1 MEHDVWDL
9 PYNQTCAG
17 FSDRFNLAWA
27 TVRGSR
33 LVPRF
38 NVALVKCFLG
48 EHLACLGSQVIATLS
63 LVVQP
68 LVIQSFLQYLQGEP
82 ISMGISNGYALMALL
97 VAATS
102 LQTIFLNYAFFIEAK
117 IGVSMRSVT
126 MDMVYQKPLKLSSS
140 ARQLTTS
147 GEIVTLMSSDSERI
161 CEAATDGLWI
171 IVSPFTLFCAVA
183 LVGAYFGGWAALSAF
198 WSDGVCPHCLGVACH
213 RHRLTTEILQ
223 GIRVMKF
230 YAWEPAISHRL
241 TLLRQKE
248 TRFLR
253 RLNLLRVVNVEFLFL
268 APVFVGA
275 AVLSTYIGLGNAID
289 STQIFTLIAFV
300 NMSRQALYNCP
311 RTIAGI
317 SEGIGAGRRLD
328 IFFDLEEQTPPAMLP
343 IASGTIRFQSASLA
357 WQSTPPICLSNLNL
371 TIAPGSLVMVV
382 GSVGAGKS
390 SLISAILGEM
400 HLVQGS
406 VDVHGSVALVSQEPW
421 IRNDTVRGNI
431 LFEDAYDASWYKT
444 VLQAVQLEA
453 DMRLLPAGDKTEIGE
468 QGINLSGG
476 QKARVNLA
484 RALYKRES
492 NVLLLDDPLSAVDV
506 HVAKA
511 IFDQAIEGL
520 ARGKTRIMAMNSH
533 YQFLQRADRIVV
545 MENGSIVGDGTFAE
559 LYSAFPQFLNRPS
572 DKAKSTD
579 ETFLDENVPKA
590 HAMMEAPHRASEVS
604 AVEDDTAVLIIEED
618 RAKGIVSKKTYF
630 DYFGHVGFNG
640 WVVSFSLVF
649 MFAFGQTMGVAVDW
663 WQGYWAARYY
673 AVSVATYHGVFYGFV
688 VATIC
693 FFAGRCGLLAT
704 YTSRCSENMHNQLL
718 RCVLRAPINLFFD
731 VTPVG
736 RILNRFSRD
745 LDIVDSLLPNLFL
758 DILQTFFIAASS
770 MLVCAVSSIYV
781 ALSFL
786 PVIGPFYVMGE
797 FFKKSSRELKRLEGV
812 SRSPIFSSFAET
824 LDGVQT
830 IRAFKMDRHFIRQN
844 RKAVDTNAKFL
855 FALVG
860 VGRWFSVRTYLVS
873 VLLIAIMLTVIIN
886 IRHSISATTAGLALT
901 NSLALLPMVQWFI
914 RLYDMVESAMTAV
927 ERLLHFKTIPEE
939 APETTLHD
947 PAFASWPSK
956 GAVQFQNLKLRYRPD
971 LPLVLHGITLDIQG
985 GEKIGICGR
994 TGAGKSSLMI
1004 ALFRISEFDS
1014 GTI

>member
-1 MEHDVWDL
+1 
-9 PYNQTCAG
+9 
-17 FSDRFNLAWA
+17 
-27 TVRGSR
+27 
-33 LVPRF
+33 
-38 NVALVKCFLG
+38 
-48 EHLACLGSQVIATLS
+48 
-63 LVVQP
+63 
-68 LVIQSFLQYLQGEP
+68 
-82 ISMGISNGYALMALL
+82 
-97 VAATS
+97 
-102 LQTIFLNYAFFIEAK
+102 
-117 IGVSMRSVT
+117 
-126 MDMVYQKPLKLSSS
+126 
-140 ARQLTTS
+140 
-147 GEIVTLMSSDSERI
+147 
-161 CEAATDGLWI
+161 
-171 IVSPFTLFCAVA
+171 
-183 LVGAYFGGWAALSAF
+183 
-198 WSDGVCPHCLGVACH
+198 
-213 RHRLTTEILQ
+213 
-223 GIRVMKF
+223 
-230 YAWEPAISHRL
+230 
-241 TLLRQKE
+241 
-248 TRFLR
+248 
-253 RLNLLRVVNVEFLFL
+253 
-268 APVFVGA
+268 
-275 AVLSTYIGLGNAID
+275 
-289 STQIFTLIAFV
+289 
-300 NMSRQALYNCP
+300 MSRQALYNFP
-311 RTIAGI
+311 RAIAGI

-328 IFFDLEEQTPPAMLP
+328 IFFDLEEQPARLFSDNVP
-343 IASGTIRFQSASLA
+343 GTVRLVHATLA
-357 WQSTPPICLSNLNL
+357 WQSTPPICLSNLTL

-431 LFEDAYDASWYKT
+431 LFEDAYEASWYKT

-476 QKARVNLA
+476 QKACT
-484 RALYKRES
+484 EHGS

-511 IFDQAIEGL
+511 IFDQAIDGL

-559 LYSAFPQFLNRPS
+559 LYSA
-572 DKAKSTD
+572 
-579 ETFLDENVPKA
+579 
-590 HAMMEAPHRASEVS
+590 EVS
-604 AVEDDTAVLIIEED
+604 AVEDDTAVLIIEKD

-649 MFAFGQTMGVAVDW
+649 MFAFGQTMRVAVDW

-693 FFAGRCGLLAT
+693 FFAGRCALLAT

-786 PVIGPFYVMGE
+786 PVIGLFYVMGE

-860 VGRWFSVRTYLVS
+860 AGRWFSVRTYLVS

-901 NSLALLPMVQWFI
+901 YSLALLPMCDDS
-914 RLYDMVESAMTAV
+914 RG
-927 ERLLHFKTIPEE
+927 RLLHFKTIPEE

-1014 GTI
+1014 GTILIDGMDIATIGLATLRRVLSIIPQDPVLFSGTLRENLDPFGEKTDAELDAVVQQTHLDLALSTVVAESGSNLSVGQRQLLCIGRALLRQSRIIVMDEATANVDLATDQLIQTTIQQAFTTETVLTIAHRLDTILHCDRVVVLEKGQVVECDAPSVLMAQESSAFYSLAKQAGTLSKH

>member
-1 MEHDVWDL
+1 
-9 PYNQTCAG
+9 
-17 FSDRFNLAWA
+17 
-27 TVRGSR
+27 
-33 LVPRF
+33 
-38 NVALVKCFLG
+38 
-48 EHLACLGSQVIATLS
+48 
-63 LVVQP
+63 
-68 LVIQSFLQYLQGEP
+68 
-82 ISMGISNGYALMALL
+82 
-97 VAATS
+97 
-102 LQTIFLNYAFFIEAK
+102 
-117 IGVSMRSVT
+117 
-126 MDMVYQKPLKLSSS
+126 
-140 ARQLTTS
+140 
-147 GEIVTLMSSDSERI
+147 
-161 CEAATDGLWI
+161 
-171 IVSPFTLFCAVA
+171 
-183 LVGAYFGGWAALSAF
+183 
-198 WSDGVCPHCLGVACH
+198 
-213 RHRLTTEILQ
+213 
-223 GIRVMKF
+223 
-230 YAWEPAISHRL
+230 
-241 TLLRQKE
+241 
-248 TRFLR
+248 
-253 RLNLLRVVNVEFLFL
+253 
-268 APVFVGA
+268 
-275 AVLSTYIGLGNAID
+275 
-289 STQIFTLIAFV
+289 
-300 NMSRQALYNCP
+300 
-311 RTIAGI
+311 
-317 SEGIGAGRRLD
+317 
-328 IFFDLEEQTPPAMLP
+328 LEEQPARLFSDNVP
-343 IASGTIRFQSASLA
+343 GTVRLVHATLA
-357 WQSTPPICLSNLNL
+357 WQSTPPICLSNLTL

-431 LFEDAYDASWYKT
+431 LFEDAYEASWYKT

-511 IFDQAIEGL
+511 IFDQAIDGL

-572 DKAKSTD
+572 DKARANSPAKLSVV
-579 ETFLDENVPKA
+579 E
-590 HAMMEAPHRASEVS
+590 PHRRHVPHDALEHRKSEASSVM
-604 AVEDDTAVLIIEED
+604 DGDAVLIIEED
-618 RAKGIVSKKTYF
+618 RVKGTVGKQTYL
-630 DYFGHVGFNG
+630 DYFSHVGFNG
-640 WVVSFSLVF
+640 WLVSVSLVV
-649 MFAFGQTMGVAVDW
+649 MFGVGQTMRVAVDW
-663 WQGYWAARYY
+663 WQGHWASQFTTTS
-673 AVSVATYHGVFYGFV
+673 VSTSHGIFYGFV
-688 VATIC
+688 SATAFF
-693 FFAGRCGLLAT
+693 FFARCNLLVT
-704 YTSRCSENMHNQLL
+704 YTSRCSENMHHELL

-731 VTPVG
+731 ITPVG

-758 DILQTFFIAASS
+758 DILEYLFVLLGALAI
-770 MLVCAVSSIYV
+770 CAVSSFYV
-781 ALSFL
+781 ALGYI
-786 PVIGPFYVMGE
+786 PVLVVFYYAGE

-824 LDGVQT
+824 LDGIHT
-830 IRAFKMDRHFIRQN
+830 IRAFGMTERFTLQN
-844 RKAVDTNAKFL
+844 RRAVDTNSKIL

-860 VGRWFSVRTYLVS
+860 SGRWFSIRMDMAATIMITIILAVLVS
-873 VLLIAIMLTVIIN
+873 LKGVISSTV
-886 IRHSISATTAGLALT
+886 AGLALT
-901 NSLALLPMVQWFI
+901 YSVVLVSTIQWVI
-914 RLYDMVESAMTAV
+914 RLFDLAESAMTAV

-1014 GTI
+1014 GTILIDGMDIATIGLATLRRVLSIIPQDPVLFSGTLRENLDPFGEKTDAELDAVVQQTHLDLALSTVVAESGSNLSVGQRQLLCIGRALLRQSRIIVMDEATANVDLATDQLIQTTIQQAFTTETVLTIAHRLDTILHCDRVVVLEKGQVVECDAPSVLMAQ

>member
-1 MEHDVWDL
+1 
-9 PYNQTCAG
+9 
-17 FSDRFNLAWA
+17 
-27 TVRGSR
+27 
-33 LVPRF
+33 
-38 NVALVKCFLG
+38 
-48 EHLACLGSQVIATLS
+48 
-63 LVVQP
+63 
-68 LVIQSFLQYLQGEP
+68 
-82 ISMGISNGYALMALL
+82 
-97 VAATS
+97 
-102 LQTIFLNYAFFIEAK
+102 
-117 IGVSMRSVT
+117 
-126 MDMVYQKPLKLSSS
+126 
-140 ARQLTTS
+140 
-147 GEIVTLMSSDSERI
+147 
-161 CEAATDGLWI
+161 
-171 IVSPFTLFCAVA
+171 
-183 LVGAYFGGWAALSAF
+183 
-198 WSDGVCPHCLGVACH
+198 
-213 RHRLTTEILQ
+213 
-223 GIRVMKF
+223 
-230 YAWEPAISHRL
+230 
-241 TLLRQKE
+241 
-248 TRFLR
+248 
-253 RLNLLRVVNVEFLFL
+253 
-268 APVFVGA
+268 
-275 AVLSTYIGLGNAID
+275 
-289 STQIFTLIAFV
+289 
-300 NMSRQALYNCP
+300 
-311 RTIAGI
+311 
-317 SEGIGAGRRLD
+317 
-328 IFFDLEEQTPPAMLP
+328 LEEQPARLFSDNVP
-343 IASGTIRFQSASLA
+343 GTVRLVHATLA
-357 WQSTPPICLSNLNL
+357 WQSTPPICLSNLTL

-431 LFEDAYDASWYKT
+431 LFEDAYEASWYKT

-476 QKARVNLA
+476 QKACT
-484 RALYKRES
+484 EHGS

-511 IFDQAIEGL
+511 IFDQAIDGL

-572 DKAKSTD
+572 DKARANSPAKLSVV
-579 ETFLDENVPKA
+579 E
-590 HAMMEAPHRASEVS
+590 PHRRHVPHDALEHRKSEASSVM
-604 AVEDDTAVLIIEED
+604 DGDAVLIIEED
-618 RAKGIVSKKTYF
+618 RVKGTVGKQTYL
-630 DYFGHVGFNG
+630 DYFSHVGFNG
-640 WVVSFSLVF
+640 WLVSVSLVV
-649 MFAFGQTMGVAVDW
+649 MFGVGQTMRVAVDW
-663 WQGYWAARYY
+663 WQGHWASQFTTTS
-673 AVSVATYHGVFYGFV
+673 VSTSHGIFYGFV
-688 VATIC
+688 SATAFF
-693 FFAGRCGLLAT
+693 FFARCNLLVT
-704 YTSRCSENMHNQLL
+704 YTSRCSENMHHELL

-731 VTPVG
+731 ITPVG

-758 DILQTFFIAASS
+758 DILEYLFVLLGALAI
-770 MLVCAVSSIYV
+770 CAVSSFYV
-781 ALSFL
+781 ALGYI
-786 PVIGPFYVMGE
+786 PVLVVFYYAGE

-824 LDGVQT
+824 LDGIHT
-830 IRAFKMDRHFIRQN
+830 IRAFGMTERFTLQN
-844 RKAVDTNAKFL
+844 RRAVDTNSKIL

-860 VGRWFSVRTYLVS
+860 SGRWFSIRMDMAATIMITIILAVLVS
-873 VLLIAIMLTVIIN
+873 LKGVISSTV
-886 IRHSISATTAGLALT
+886 AGLALT
-901 NSLALLPMVQWFI
+901 YSVVLVSTIQWVI
-914 RLYDMVESAMTAV
+914 RLFDLAESAMTAV

-1014 GTI
+1014 GTILIDGMDIATIGLATLRRVLSIIPQDPVLFSGTLRENLDPFGEKTDAELDAVVQQTHLDLALSTVVAESGSNLSVGQRQLLCIGRALLRQSRIIVMDEATANVDLATDQLIQTTIQQAFTTETVLTIAHRLDTILHCDRVVVLEKGQVVECDAPSVLMAQ

>member
-1 MEHDVWDL
+1 
-9 PYNQTCAG
+9 
-17 FSDRFNLAWA
+17 
-27 TVRGSR
+27 
-33 LVPRF
+33 
-38 NVALVKCFLG
+38 
-48 EHLACLGSQVIATLS
+48 
-63 LVVQP
+63 
-68 LVIQSFLQYLQGEP
+68 
-82 ISMGISNGYALMALL
+82 
-97 VAATS
+97 
-102 LQTIFLNYAFFIEAK
+102 
-117 IGVSMRSVT
+117 
-126 MDMVYQKPLKLSSS
+126 
-140 ARQLTTS
+140 
-147 GEIVTLMSSDSERI
+147 
-161 CEAATDGLWI
+161 
-171 IVSPFTLFCAVA
+171 
-183 LVGAYFGGWAALSAF
+183 
-198 WSDGVCPHCLGVACH
+198 
-213 RHRLTTEILQ
+213 
-223 GIRVMKF
+223 
-230 YAWEPAISHRL
+230 
-241 TLLRQKE
+241 
-248 TRFLR
+248 
-253 RLNLLRVVNVEFLFL
+253 
-268 APVFVGA
+268 
-275 AVLSTYIGLGNAID
+275 
-289 STQIFTLIAFV
+289 
-300 NMSRQALYNCP
+300 
-311 RTIAGI
+311 
-317 SEGIGAGRRLD
+317 
-328 IFFDLEEQTPPAMLP
+328 LEEQPARLFSDNVP
-343 IASGTIRFQSASLA
+343 GTVRLVHATLA
-357 WQSTPPICLSNLNL
+357 WQSTPPICLSNLTL

-431 LFEDAYDASWYKT
+431 LFEDAYEASWYKT

-511 IFDQAIEGL
+511 IFDQAIDGL

-572 DKAKSTD
+572 DKP
-579 ETFLDENVPKA
+579 N
-590 HAMMEAPHRASEVS
+590 EVS
-604 AVEDDTAVLIIEED
+604 AVEDDTAVLIIEKD

-649 MFAFGQTMGVAVDW
+649 MFAFGQTMRVAVDW

-693 FFAGRCGLLAT
+693 FFAGRCALLAT

-786 PVIGPFYVMGE
+786 PVIGLFYVMGE

-860 VGRWFSVRTYLVS
+860 AGRWFSVRTYLVS

-901 NSLALLPMVQWFI
+901 YSLALLPMVQC
-914 RLYDMVESAMTAV
+914 RG
-927 ERLLHFKTIPEE
+927 RLLHFKTIPEE

-1014 GTI
+1014 GTILIDGMDIATIGLATLRRVLSIIPQDPVLFSGTLRENLDPFGEKTDAELDAVVQQTHLDLALSTVVAESGSNLSVGQRQLLCIGRALLRQSRIIVMDEATANVDLATDQLIQTTIQQAFTTETVLTIAHRLDTILHCDRVVVLEKGQVVECDAPSVLMAQ

>member
-1 MEHDVWDL
+1 MKREVSSPGDHEASRTYSLVQDVEHPFAQAGWISHVSFGWISPLLRLGAKQPLMEHDVWDL
-9 PYNQTCAG
+9 PYSQTCAG
-17 FSDRFNLAWA
+17 FSDRFALAWA

-82 ISMGISNGYALMALL
+82 ISIGISNGYALMALL

-117 IGVSMRSVT
+117 IGVNMRSVT
-126 MDMVYQKPLKLSSS
+126 MDMVYQKALKLSSS

-171 IVSPFTLFCAVA
+171 IVSPFTLLCAVA

-198 WSDGVCPHCLGVACH
+198 GATAFVLIVSAWLAIAIGSTRLQVTAVTEE
-213 RHRLTTEILQ
+213 RVRLTTEILQ

-275 AVLSTYIGLGNAID
+275 AVLSTYIALGNAID

-300 NMSRQALYNCP
+300 NMSR
-311 RTIAGI
+311 
-317 SEGIGAGRRLD
+317 IGAGRRLD
-328 IFFDLEEQTPPAMLP
+328 IFFDLEEQSAPVFSNNVP
-343 IASGTIRFQSASLA
+343 GTVRLVHATLA
-357 WQSTPPICLSNLNL
+357 WQSTPPTCLSNLNL

-390 SLISAILGEM
+390 SLISAVLGEM

-406 VDVHGSVALVSQEPW
+406 VDVDGSLALVSQEPW

-431 LFEDAYDASWYKT
+431 LFEDPYDASWYKT

-520 ARGKTRIMAMNSH
+520 ARGKTRIMVMNSH
-533 YQFLQRADRIVV
+533 YQFLQHADRIVV

-559 LYSAFPQFLNRPS
+559 LYTAFPQFLNRPS
-572 DKAKSTD
+572 DKKST
-579 ETFLDENVPKA
+579 EENFLDENAPKA
-590 HAMMEAPHRASEVS
+590 HAMMEAPHRTSEVS
-604 AVEDDTAVLIIEED
+604 AVEDDAAVLIIEED

-640 WVVSFSLVF
+640 WVVSSSLVF
-649 MFAFGQTMGVAVDW
+649 MFAFGQTMRVAVDW

-673 AVSVATYHGVFYGFV
+673 SVSVATYHGVFYGFV
-688 VATIC
+688 IATIL
-693 FFAGRCGLLAT
+693 FFAGRCALLAT

-770 MLVCAVSSIYV
+770 MIVCAVSSIYV
-781 ALSFL
+781 ALSYL
-786 PVIGPFYVMGE
+786 PVIGLFYLMGE

-844 RKAVDTNAKFL
+844 RKAVDTNAKYL

-860 VGRWFSVRTYLVS
+860 AGRWFSVRTYLVS
-873 VLLIAIMLTVIIN
+873 VFLIAIMLTVIIN

-901 NSLALLPMVQWFI
+901 YSLALLPMVQWFI

-927 ERLLHFKTIPEE
+927 ERLLHFKTIPKK
-939 APETTLHD
+939 PQRRL
-947 PAFASWPSK
+947 
-956 GAVQFQNLKLRYRPD
+956 
-971 LPLVLHGITLDIQG
+971 
-985 GEKIGICGR
+985 
-994 TGAGKSSLMI
+994 
-1004 ALFRISEFDS
+1004 
-1014 GTI
+1014 

>member
-1 MEHDVWDL
+1 
-9 PYNQTCAG
+9 
-17 FSDRFNLAWA
+17 
-27 TVRGSR
+27 
-33 LVPRF
+33 
-38 NVALVKCFLG
+38 
-48 EHLACLGSQVIATLS
+48 
-63 LVVQP
+63 
-68 LVIQSFLQYLQGEP
+68 
-82 ISMGISNGYALMALL
+82 
-97 VAATS
+97 
-102 LQTIFLNYAFFIEAK
+102 
-117 IGVSMRSVT
+117 
-126 MDMVYQKPLKLSSS
+126 
-140 ARQLTTS
+140 
-147 GEIVTLMSSDSERI
+147 
-161 CEAATDGLWI
+161 
-171 IVSPFTLFCAVA
+171 
-183 LVGAYFGGWAALSAF
+183 
-198 WSDGVCPHCLGVACH
+198 
-213 RHRLTTEILQ
+213 
-223 GIRVMKF
+223 
-230 YAWEPAISHRL
+230 
-241 TLLRQKE
+241 
-248 TRFLR
+248 
-253 RLNLLRVVNVEFLFL
+253 
-268 APVFVGA
+268 
-275 AVLSTYIGLGNAID
+275 
-289 STQIFTLIAFV
+289 
-300 NMSRQALYNCP
+300 
-311 RTIAGI
+311 
-317 SEGIGAGRRLD
+317 
-328 IFFDLEEQTPPAMLP
+328 
-343 IASGTIRFQSASLA
+343 
-357 WQSTPPICLSNLNL
+357 
-371 TIAPGSLVMVV
+371 MVV

-956 GAVQFQNLKLRYRPD
+956 DAVQFQNLKLRYRPD

-1014 GTI
+1014 GTILIDGMDIATIGLATLRRVLSIIPQDPVLFSGTLRENLDPFGEKTDAELDAVVQQTHLDLALSTVVAESGSNLSVGQRQLLCIGRALLRQSRIIVMDEATANVDLATDQLIQTTIQQAFTTETVLTIAHRLDTILHCDRVVVLEKGQVVECDAPS